1 MSFQDEL
8 NRVTKTP
15 EDVLSKREKESFA
28 KGVDSAQRSY
38 EKIKE
43 ELLEYAKQG
52 KYETVNS
59 KKRITYKYKSD
70 NLWDTFLDNILNL
83 KIRNVT
89 INKSFF
95 NKHGQAAQ
103 EAWFYIKDQVAFDAY
118 METLQELCRKDGI
131 STKLTVCYNS
141 LQGEKTYDI
150 NEKIVDYVLLP
161 YTLKV
166 YIICTV
172 EY

>member
-15 EDVLSKREKESFA
+15 EDVLSEREKESYA
-28 KGVDSAQRSY
+28 NGVNSAQTSY

-70 NLWDTFLDNILNL
+70 NLWDTFLDDILNL
-83 KIRNVT
+83 KIRDVT
-89 INKSFF
+89 I

-150 NEKIVDYVLLP
+150 NEKIVDYVLLS

>member
-15 EDVLSKREKESFA
+15 EDVLSEREKESYA
-28 KGVDSAQRSY
+28 NGVNSAQTSY
-38 EKIKE
+38 GKIKE

-70 NLWDTFLDNILNL
+70 NLWDTFLDDILNL
-83 KIRNVT
+83 KIRDVT

-150 NEKIVDYVLLP
+150 NEKIVDYVLLS